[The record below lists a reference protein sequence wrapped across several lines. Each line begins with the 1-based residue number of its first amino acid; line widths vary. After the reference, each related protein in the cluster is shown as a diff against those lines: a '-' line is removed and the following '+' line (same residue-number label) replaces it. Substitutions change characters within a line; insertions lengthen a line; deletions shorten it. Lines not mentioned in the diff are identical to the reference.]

1 MSVFGL
7 TASDPPPIMVPPS
20 LISFVVFDTNS
31 PLSEGILDAAKQICY
46 FYPPNQTL
54 NTQLKQVGLLQA
66 LVSFT
71 QTFPVSTPCE
81 VIRTRKSKSAL
92 RQVEKGYWI
101 FVKVRLGARVIVQR
115 DGKKLAEYLDRDLQ
129 DDILHHLISRSYARF
144 QMMFKSFHYLR
155 EVSSKSPSAFL
166 DTVDSFFST
175 IVDGISDIGSMD
187 LLTSLNGIHRLP
199 LEKSLYLFI
208 ATLILELES
217 SFKYISKSC
226 LFYRHHLLW
235 SGIKSTA
242 DMHTFY
248 DYITDPET
256 GKIHDGL
263 VNQVKRKG
271 EALID
276 SRPTNL
282 ASSSLSISK
291 PNLSSFFGVGSS
303 TNHSFSGFLI
313 GPDDIY
319 SSSNHV
325 AIKQVFF
332 KDISEKLALIVY
344 QFQDD
349 ITYAVFV
356 DILQPANVQALMDKH
371 TYVQLKTHLDAVFV
385 PLLQRVS
392 TAYQNYVKK
401 IIETPEQTYKFISYN
416 LVNMAIKSSMDIT
429 KAVSNLSEL
438 TTALNQ
444 LNSDL
449 SRPCLDL
456 REAYVK
462 ISKDAWIVGIS
473 HNDAR
478 IFLFLTC
485 PDSKIYL
492 ISDEVKRF
500 KEENTSMYL

>member
-256 GKIHDGL
+256 GKDTRRTCEPG
-263 VNQVKRKG
+263 QKKG
-271 EALID
+271 
-276 SRPTNL
+276 RGN
-282 ASSSLSISK
+282 
-291 PNLSSFFGVGSS
+291 S

>member
-144 QMMFKSFHYLR
+144 QFFLTRIIFTFTGFNADDVQELSLLAR
-155 EVSSKSPSAFL
+155 GELKSPSAFL

-282 ASSSLSISK
+282 ASSSFSISK
-291 PNLSSFFGVGSS
+291 PNLSSFFGVGNS

-319 SSSNHV
+319 NSSNHV

-401 IIETPEQTYKFISYN
+401 CN
-416 LVNMAIKSSMDIT
+416 L
-429 KAVSNLSEL
+429 E
-438 TTALNQ
+438 
-444 LNSDL
+444 
-449 SRPCLDL
+449 
-456 REAYVK
+456 
-462 ISKDAWIVGIS
+462 
-473 HNDAR
+473 
-478 IFLFLTC
+478 C
-485 PDSKIYL
+485 P
-492 ISDEVKRF
+492 
-500 KEENTSMYL
+500 

>member
-271 EALID
+271 E
-276 SRPTNL
+276 
-282 ASSSLSISK
+282 
-291 PNLSSFFGVGSS
+291 
-303 TNHSFSGFLI
+303 
-313 GPDDIY
+313 
-319 SSSNHV
+319 
-325 AIKQVFF
+325 
-332 KDISEKLALIVY
+332 
-344 QFQDD
+344 FQDD

-473 HNDAR
+473 HNDAH
-478 IFLFLTC
+478 
-485 PDSKIYL
+485 
-492 ISDEVKRF
+492 EVKRF